1 MTWHFSAQGHITKVL
16 KASPGGGGCKVLE
29 EETCFSHVH
38 YAHLPPTRFFL
49 VFQAIV
55 LACLRPLT
63 GRPWL
68 TVRHQAVNDRN
79 FPSVWVLDMCSCCLA
94 FVVTGSDP
102 RGYHCALDRSYRH
115 WFLGKW
121 REAHFAQ
128 MSSMK
133 SQFATWYRVHWTLTA
148 GSWANILP
156 HRMPPTS

>member
-1 MTWHFSAQGHITKVL
+1 MGVVGFFRWRVKYDSLWPFHPFL
-16 KASPGGGGCKVLE
+16 LLFYLPASHMFTMPISV
-29 EETCFSHVH
+29 
-38 YAHLPPTRFFL
+38 PTRFFL

-156 HRMPPTS
+156 HRMPPIS